1 MYSFTPNRDSHYT
14 SNCRLGWK
22 VIVYDRFGFHREFI
36 EDLLSLPGFDYHPY
50 TMFQTVNPSKYS
62 AEYGKNQGFG
72 YKIYYSME
80 KNWGYGKETNGQCSS
95 CILLRRAIGI
105 GITSTSSA
113 ALSKNT

>member
-1 MYSFTPNRDSHYT
+1 MVEPYDSIVKYLYISSLHPLSWNLITT
-14 SNCRLGWK
+14 SQCRLGWK

-36 EDLLSLPGFDYHPY
+36 EDLISLPGFDYHPY

-80 KNWGYGKETNGQCSS
+80 KNWGYGKETNGQCSYS
-95 CILLRRAIGI
+95 TLQTSAI
-105 GITSTSSA
+105 S
-113 ALSKNT
+113 